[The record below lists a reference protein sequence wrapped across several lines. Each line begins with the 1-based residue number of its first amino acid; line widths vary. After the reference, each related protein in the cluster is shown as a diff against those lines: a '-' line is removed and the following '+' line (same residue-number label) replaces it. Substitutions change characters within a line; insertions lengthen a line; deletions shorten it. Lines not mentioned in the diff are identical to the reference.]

1 MPLKHEVWFA
11 IPSANPDKCRAT
23 LPAWRDMGYQVAIL
37 QNWER
42 ATIPADIVEWTDEYP
57 GWGGSI
63 NHLVKRVVPKS
74 ATIIVSGGDDMLP
87 DPNLTASE
95 IAEQFY
101 ERFPDGFGVM
111 QPHGDDWAD
120 TVSYCGSPWF
130 GRAFADTMYR
140 GHGPMW
146 PGYRHNWAD
155 LELYWVARGMNA
167 LWTRDDLTQ
176 RHEHFWRT
184 GEERPAYW
192 ERNVGPNDK
201 ADVQLYISR
210 MWQRFPGHEPVGSGR
225 VFDASEL
232 ARDTVRLAETHFA
245 NNYAPA
251 LEQEDWKRR
260 MRNALSRLAAKGITR
275 VAIYGAGTHTIAVA
289 DELRDPPVD
298 VACIIDDNPAN
309 HGKRLWGFPIVPR
322 ERAMEMGV
330 SAVVLSANSIE
341 DKLWEATAPMRNK
354 GIEVVRLHERESE
367 NRRPKQ
373 TPSRR
378 KVSA

>member
-23 LPAWRDMGYQVAIL
+23 LPAWRDMGYKIAIL

-57 GWGGSI
+57 GWAGSI
-63 NHLVKRVVPKS
+63 NHLVKRVVPKA
-74 ATIIVSGGDDMLP
+74 ATVIVSGGDDMLP

-120 TVSYCGSPWF
+120 TVSYCGSPWI
-130 GRAFADTMYR
+130 GRAFADSMYR

-184 GEERPAYW
+184 GEERSAYW

-210 MWQRFPGHEPVGSGR
+210 MWQRFPGHEPVGVSR
-225 VFDASEL
+225 VFNPSDL
-232 ARDTVRLAETHFA
+232 AVDTVRLAEKHFA
-245 NNYAPA
+245 NNYAPT
-251 LEQEDWKRR
+251 LEQDDWKRR
-260 MRNALSRLAAKGITR
+260 MRHALARLASQGVQK
-275 VAIYGAGTHTIAVA
+275 VAIYGAGSHTIAIA
-289 DELRDPPVD
+289 DELRSPPVEISC
-298 VACIIDDNPAN
+298 VIDDNPKN
-309 HGKRLWGFPIVPR
+309 QGTRLWGFPIVSR
-322 ERAMEMGV
+322 DQAASMGV
-330 SAVVLSANSIE
+330 GAVVLSANSIE
-341 DKLWEATAPMRNK
+341 DKLWEATASLRAK
-354 GIEVVRLHERESE
+354 GVEVVRLHERESE
-367 NRRPKQ
+367 TRRPAAS
-373 TPSRR
+373 TPRR
-378 KVSA
+378 KASA